1 MQDFEFR
8 PVEAEI
14 PIEEGTVQFKV
25 EKVEQDTVK
34 SEGDNF
40 GAQMMVVSLL
50 LRDRKGNTK
59 RIKQYFVLKDEYIRN
74 LAYFCQAAG
83 IYEKYKTGK
92 LSPADMVGQNGKCEI
107 RRQDKTIEDREVKV
121 IEIVKFIKKE
131 NKATA

>member
-50 LRDRKGNTK
+50 LRDRKCNTK
-59 RIKQYFVLKDEYIRN
+59 MIKQ
-74 LAYFCQAAG
+74 
-83 IYEKYKTGK
+83 
-92 LSPADMVGQNGKCEI
+92 
-107 RRQDKTIEDREVKV
+107 
-121 IEIVKFIKKE
+121 
-131 NKATA
+131 